1 MNQQTMI
8 ITGASDGIGAEAART
23 LSSKG
28 HHVVLVGRNREKT
41 AALAQ
46 ELKAEHYLAD
56 FSQLDEVRTLAALL
70 LDRYPRI
77 DVLANNAGGIFTPAR
92 QSTDDGFEL
101 TFQVN
106 YLAPFLLT
114 HLLLE
119 PLVASGAAV
128 INTSSMANRLYGKV
142 DLSDLNAERYYEPK
156 RAYGNAKLEQIM
168 FTRELQRRFG
178 AQGLGAAAFHPGVV
192 RTGFSR
198 APGSSVESVYT
209 NRLISTFLATPAKG
223 ADTLIWL
230 AEGSGARTWP
240 SGEYFKHRKVARTNP
255 QAKDASLCSSLWE
268 QSKQMLQLP

>member
-8 ITGASDGIGAEAART
+8 ITGASDGIGAEAARA
-23 LSSKG
+23 LSRQG
-28 HHVVLVGRNREKT
+28 HQIVLVGRNREKT
-41 AALAQ
+41 MAMAR
-46 ELKAEHYLAD
+46 ELKADHYLAD
-56 FSQLDEVRTLAALL
+56 FSALEEVRTLASVLL
-70 LDRYPRI
+70 QRYPHI

-106 YLAPFLLT
+106 YLAPYLLT

-119 PLVASGAAV
+119 RLIASRAAV
-128 INTSSMANRLYGKV
+128 INTSSVANRLYGSV
-142 DLSDLNAERYYEPK
+142 DLSDLNAERFYDPK

-168 FTRELQRRFG
+168 FTSELHRRFG
-178 AQGLGAAAFHPGVV
+178 SQGLGAAAFHPGIV

-198 APGSSVESVYT
+198 APGSSMESVYG

-230 AEGSGARTWP
+230 AGQGQERTWP

-255 QAKDASLCSSLWE
+255 QAKDAALCSSLWE
-268 QSKQMLQLP
+268 KTRLMLQLD